1 MRSEKLQDSIE
12 ITCLM
17 SFYIV
22 LFAYKDHASGKGPNG
37 VDGMAFCGPLG
48 QQGYGSV
55 TSMLRSTSRFGSFD
69 CWIHNAGAA
78 SAYGTIYKGVID
90 FQNGTWTLTME

>member
-1 MRSEKLQDSIE
+1 MRKSIFVSME
-12 ITCLM
+12 NDVINQ
-17 SFYIV
+17 V
-22 LFAYKDHASGKGPNG
+22 QKDQASGKGPNG
-37 VDGMAFCGPLG
+37 VDGMAFCVPLG